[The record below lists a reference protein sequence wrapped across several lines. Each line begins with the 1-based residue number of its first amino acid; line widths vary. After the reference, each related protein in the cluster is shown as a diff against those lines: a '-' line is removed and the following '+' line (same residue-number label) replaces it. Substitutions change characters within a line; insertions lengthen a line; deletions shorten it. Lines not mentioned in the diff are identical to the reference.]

1 MVLKL
6 ERVGLLLAVLAT
18 SYLVQAADGFY
29 HVEKDN
35 FMFSIKK
42 DVA

>member
-6 ERVGLLLAVLAT
+6 EKVGLLQAVLAT

-29 HVEKDN
+29 PVGKGN